1 MTIRAGTSGVS
12 PVTGGAAR
20 GSVSC
25 SAGGMPVLAYG
36 GEQATAHMAV
46 AAEEQRALNG
56 NGEGKSKA
64 GTNTAARAGV
74 VREKLHL
81 RLRVSTAQ
89 DFSVNIAFKE
99 SSDVGPVSR
108 MAGRAKVGQRGP
120 DP

>member
-1 MTIRAGTSGVS
+1 MRAGASGVS

-36 GEQATAHMAV
+36 GEQAATHMAV
-46 AAEEQRALNG
+46 ASKEQRALNG
-56 NGEGKSKA
+56 NGEGKAKA

-81 RLRVSTAQ
+81 GRRVSAAQ
-89 DFSVNIAFKE
+89 DFSVDIGLKKSPHA
-99 SSDVGPVSR
+99 GAISR
-108 MAGRAKVGQRGP
+108 MAGRAKIG
-120 DP
+120 